1 MRAGGS
7 LTGPKL
13 GCSDA
18 LKSKHCKLCK
28 LTPASRQTSRDGASM
43 STERRN
49 ECQIAKLAVLP
60 IHLFLVPISFMSNTS
75 VEKYFCVVAIKAL
88 AVVVDDTADS

>member
-1 MRAGGS
+1 
-7 LTGPKL
+7 
-13 GCSDA
+13 
-18 LKSKHCKLCK
+18 
-28 LTPASRQTSRDGASM
+28 M

>member
-7 LTGPKL
+7 LTPAKL

-49 ECQIAKLAVLP
+49 ECQIAKLALP

-75 VEKYFCVVAIKAL
+75 VEKYFCVVAMKAL
-88 AVVVDDTADS
+88 AVVADDTADS